1 MQNALVNLITAP
13 EGAPVRPWLSADAR
27 RWTAARAPR
36 WAAPWW
42 PASAL
47 LVSVIAA
54 VALAP
59 LEPCTQA
66 APCGPEWL
74 DAVGSIGF
82 LAQVVWLVVLP
93 EAALVAGP
101 LLLLW
106 MLDPST
112 WSGGPAEW
120 AADTAVLAAL
130 SWGWAAVVVRLRA
143 RRLQRGLAAEASGGV
158 THGVPA
164 PAFAVRRGTV
174 RIVAGLA
181 ALAVGAPAG
190 VLAVSGDRADE
201 AHRAAAER
209 VGAKLVDNRADFH
222 VVVRFAD
229 GARRRV
235 EVMFPEDYERGSAV
249 AVLID
254 GDWVRLAAEPYED
267 RTGLQLLTL
276 LGGAVG
282 GGVLLSGG
290 LTAARARAL
299 RGGPAPVLR
308 VVAVRYGRSTG
319 IYPADGGT
327 SGPLL
332 TFRTAGPAV
341 YWPRD
346 GVLYG
351 LPSEGAELVL
361 QTTTPYGQVVAEA
374 ATSPVRLWPGG
385 RRPED
390 VHE

>member
-1 MQNALVNLITAP
+1 MNPITSP
-13 EGAPVRPWLSADAR
+13 EDIPARPWLRAD
-27 RWTAARAPR
+27 THR
-36 WAAPWW
+36 WAMARPAVWARPWW

-47 LVSVIAA
+47 LISVIAA
-54 VALAP
+54 IGLAP
-59 LEPCTQA
+59 VEPCTGA

-82 LAQVVWLVVLP
+82 FAQVVWLVVLP

-120 AADTAVLAAL
+120 AADTGVVVSLC
-130 SWGWAAVVVRLRA
+130 WGWAAVVLRLRA
-143 RRLQRGLAAEASGGV
+143 RRVQRGLASEASGGV
-158 THGVPA
+158 TSAVPA
-164 PAFAVRRGTV
+164 PTVRVRRGAV

-181 ALAVGAPAG
+181 GLAAGTAAG
-190 VLAVSGDRADE
+190 VFAVLGDRADE
-201 AHRAAAER
+201 AHMAVAER
-209 VGAKLVDNRADFH
+209 VDAKLLDNRADAQ
-222 VVVRFAD
+222 VVVRLAD
-229 GARRRV
+229 GTRRRV
-235 EVMFPEDYERGSAV
+235 GVMFPEDYERGSTV
-249 AVLID
+249 TVLVD
-254 GDWVRLAAEPYED
+254 GDWVRLAAEPYGD
-267 RTGLQLLTL
+267 RLGLQLLTL

-308 VVAVRYGRSTG
+308 VVAVRHGGFTG
-319 IYPADGGT
+319 IFPADGGR
-327 SGPLL
+327 GDPVL
-332 TFRTAGPAV
+332 TFRTAGPAAQ
-341 YWPRD
+341 WPRE

-361 QTTTPYGQVVAEA
+361 RTTTPYGHLVAEA
-374 ATSPVRLWPGG
+374 TTSPARPRPLRRHPEHVR
-385 RRPED
+385 E
-390 VHE
+390 